1 MPPLLAARNLPQALL
16 LTALFLLIGVA
27 TTMLACGPAAQP
39 APAADGALPAAQQS
53 DGGDEPTEEPTVK
66 PTEEP
71 TETPTVKPTEEPME
85 TPTVKPTDT
94 PTPNSTECVTIPPE
108 YQATPELAAGQ
119 VWMDGIKYQCF
130 VIMPTPTPKYPEL
143 GGLSRYAAE
152 ADEAQSEAD
161 VKKVDIAITLSS
173 KSDTEA
179 VISWLRD
186 KGVPIAP
193 LWSVGYESH
202 IYSYGDNDIAAY
214 IPASLLI
221 PLSKQPG
228 VTRIKPAGPHPSP
241 N

>member
-1 MPPLLAARNLPQALL
+1 MPPLLTARNLPQTLL
-16 LTALFLLIGVA
+16 LTALFLLIVVA

-39 APAADGALPAAQQS
+39 GPAADGALPAAQQS
-53 DGGDEPTEEPTVK
+53 DDGDEPTE
-66 PTEEP
+66 
-71 TETPTVKPTEEPME
+71 TETPTVKPTEEPMD

-94 PTPNSTECVTIPPE
+94 PVPNSTECVTIPPE
-108 YQATPELAAGQ
+108 YQATPELAKGQ

-143 GGLSRYAAE
+143 GRLSRYAVEAE
-152 ADEAQSEAD
+152 EAQSEAD
-161 VKKVDIAITLSS
+161 VKTVDIAITLSS

-179 VISWLRD
+179 VISWLRG

-193 LWSVGYESH
+193 HWSVGYESH
-202 IYSYGDNDIAAY
+202 IYTYGDNYITAY

-228 VTRIKPAGPHPSP
+228 VTRIEPGGPFPSP
-241 N
+241 D

>member
-1 MPPLLAARNLPQALL
+1 MPPLLAARNLPQTLL
-16 LTALFLLIGVA
+16 LTALFLLIVVA
-27 TTMLACGPAAQP
+27 TTMLACGPAEQLG
-39 APAADGALPAAQQS
+39 PAADGALPAAQQL
-53 DGGDEPTEEPTVK
+53 DGGDEPTAEPT
-66 PTEEP
+66 
-71 TETPTVKPTEEPME
+71 E

-143 GGLSRYAAE
+143 GRLSRYAAE

-161 VKKVDIAITLSS
+161 VKTVDIAITLSS

-179 VISWLRD
+179 VISWLRG

-193 LWSVGYESH
+193 HWSVGYESH
-202 IYSYGDNDIAAY
+202 IYTYGDNYITAY

-228 VTRIKPAGPHPSP
+228 VTRIEPAGPHPHP
-241 N
+241 D